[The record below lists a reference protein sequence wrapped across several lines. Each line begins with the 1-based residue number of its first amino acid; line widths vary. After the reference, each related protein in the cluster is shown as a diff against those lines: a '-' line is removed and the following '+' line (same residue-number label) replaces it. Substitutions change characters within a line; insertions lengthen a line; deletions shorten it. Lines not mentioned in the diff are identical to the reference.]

1 MLFRSGVEKEVVR
14 RLGNAKVLPVTYAG
28 GIHSMEDIDWIEKAG
43 NGFVDYTIGS
53 ALDLFGGT
61 ISYEQIIKRSQK

>member
-1 MLFRSGVEKEVVR
+1 MEKEVVR

-43 NGFVDYTIGS
+43 NGFVDYT
-53 ALDLFGGT
+53 DRKCFGL
-61 ISYEQIIKRSQK
+61 IWRNDFL